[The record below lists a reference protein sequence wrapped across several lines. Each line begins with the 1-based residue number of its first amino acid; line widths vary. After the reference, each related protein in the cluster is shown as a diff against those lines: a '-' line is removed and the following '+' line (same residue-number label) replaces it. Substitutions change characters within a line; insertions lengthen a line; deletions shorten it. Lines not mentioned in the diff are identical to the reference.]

1 MKRFTW
7 IAIGLTLFGCAGLLY
22 TYTRTPSASDTSSD
36 TSRPNSQ
43 GVPVLQT
50 TPLSPPP
57 PLPPPVPEPSR
68 PRRSLTAGTRTPA
81 TNDAETLEAFE
92 QTEFYRTIV
101 ENNLF
106 LPLGTAAVKQP
117 ARYRLIATTT
127 PTNGDSRST
136 ALIQSIAENETHIV
150 TIGSKVDEVTIVDI
164 QPKQVAIETD
174 GKQTTLELDN
184 HLWLGPSR

>member
-22 TYTRTPSASDTSSD
+22 TYTRTPSASDTPP
-36 TSRPNSQ
+36 PNRQ
-43 GVPVLQT
+43 GVPALKT
-50 TPLSPPP
+50 IPLSPPP
-57 PLPPPVPEPSR
+57 PASAPPR
-68 PRRSLTAGTRTPA
+68 PRRSLTAGTSPLA
-81 TNDAETLEAFE
+81 PGAADTLEAFE
-92 QTEFYRTIV
+92 QTGFYRTIV

-106 LPLGTAAVKQP
+106 LPLGTTVTKQP

-136 ALIQSIAENETHIV
+136 ALIQSIEENEIHIV
-150 TIGSKVDEVTIVDI
+150 TIGSKVGEVVVVDI

-184 HLWLGPSR
+184 HLWLGPSH

>member
-22 TYTRTPSASDTSSD
+22 TYTRTPSASDTAQ
-36 TSRPNSQ
+36 PNSQ
-43 GVPVLQT
+43 GVPALQT

-57 PLPPPVPEPSR
+57 PLPPPVSAPPR
-68 PRRSLTAGTRTPA
+68 PRRSLTAGISTPA

-106 LPLGTAAVKQP
+106 LPLGTAAAKQP

-127 PTNGDSRST
+127 SANGDSRST
-136 ALIQSIAENETHIV
+136 ALIQSIAKNETHVV
-150 TIGSKVDEVTIVDI
+150 TIGSKVGEVTIVDI

>member
-1 MKRFTW
+1 MKRLTW
-7 IAIGLTLFGCAGLLY
+7 IAIGITLFGCAGLLY
-22 TYTRTPSASDTSSD
+22 TYTRTPSASDTPP
-36 TSRPNSQ
+36 PNRQ
-43 GVPVLQT
+43 GTPTLQT

-57 PLPPPVPEPSR
+57 PTAPAPAPPR
-68 PRRSLTAGTRTPA
+68 PRRPLTAGTSTLGPD
-81 TNDAETLEAFE
+81 DAETLKAFE

-106 LPLGTAAVKQP
+106 LPLGTAAPSQP

-136 ALIQSIAENETHIV
+136 ALIQSIAGNETHVV
-150 TIGSKVDEVTIVDI
+150 TIGSKVGEVTVVDI

-174 GKQTTLELDN
+174 GKLTTLELD
-184 HLWLGPSR
+184 HPLWLGPSR

>member
-43 GVPVLQT
+43 GVPALQT

-57 PLPPPVPEPSR
+57 VPAPSR
-68 PRRSLTAGTRTPA
+68 PRRPLTAGISTPV

-106 LPLGTAAVKQP
+106 LPLGTVAAKQP

-127 PTNGDSRST
+127 SANGDSRST
-136 ALIQSIAENETHIV
+136 ALIQSIAENETHVV
-150 TIGSKVDEVTIVDI
+150 TIGSKVGEVTIVDI
-164 QPKQVAIETD
+164 QPKQVAIETH

>member
-22 TYTRTPSASDTSSD
+22 TYTRTPSASDTPSD

-43 GVPVLQT
+43 GVPALQT

-57 PLPPPVPEPSR
+57 VPAPSR
-68 PRRSLTAGTRTPA
+68 PRRSLTAGISTPA

-106 LPLGTAAVKQP
+106 LPLGTAAAKQP

-127 PTNGDSRST
+127 SANGDSRST
-136 ALIQSIAENETHIV
+136 ALIQSIAENETHVV
-150 TIGSKVDEVTIVDI
+150 TIGSKVGEVTIVDI

>member
-7 IAIGLTLFGCAGLLY
+7 IAIGLTFFGCAGLLY
-22 TYTRTPSASDTSSD
+22 TYTRTPSASDTPPPNRQD
-36 TSRPNSQ
+36 TPA
-43 GVPVLQT
+43 LQT
-50 TPLSPPP
+50 TPLSSPPP
-57 PLPPPVPEPSR
+57 ASAPPR
-68 PRRSLTAGTRTPA
+68 PRRFLTAGTSPLA
-81 TNDAETLEAFE
+81 PDAVDTLEAFE
-92 QTEFYRTIV
+92 QTGFYRTIV

-106 LPLGTAAVKQP
+106 LPLGTAAAKQP

-136 ALIQSIAENETHIV
+136 ALIQSIAENEIHIV
-150 TIGSKVDEVTIVDI
+150 TIGSKVGEVTIVDI

-184 HLWLGPSR
+184 HLWLGPSH